1 MLAGFIGDYFRVIPF
16 LGVLMLIAGGLLA
29 LLPSLPA
36 TAGVMVLF
44 PMVLLIGVFTYGVRG
59 IFWATLDECDVS
71 ASTRG
76 LAVGLIS
83 LLAYT
88 PDIYV
93 PMVQSWALANWSGQ
107 QGFQIYY
114 GLFGASSLLGF
125 VAARQLTRLNKA

>member
-1 MLAGFIGDYFRVIPF
+1 
-16 LGVLMLIAGGLLA
+16 MLIAGGLLA

-36 TAGVMVLF
+36 TISVIILF
-44 PMVLLIGVFTYGVRG
+44 PMVLLIGLFTYGVRG

-107 QGFQIYY
+107 QGFQIYN

-125 VAARQLTRLNKA
+125 VAARQLTRLGKA

>member
-1 MLAGFIGDYFRVIPF
+1 
-16 LGVLMLIAGGLLA
+16 MLIAGGLLA

-36 TAGVMVLF
+36 TVGVMVLF
-44 PMVLLIGVFTYGVRG
+44 PMVLLIALFTYGVRG

-107 QGFQIYY
+107 QGFQVYY
-114 GLFGASSLLGF
+114 GLFGASSLVGF
-125 VAARQLTRLNKA
+125 VAARRLTRLGKDIH

>member
-1 MLAGFIGDYFRVIPF
+1 
-16 LGVLMLIAGGLLA
+16 
-29 LLPSLPA
+29 
-36 TAGVMVLF
+36 MVLF
-44 PMVLLIGVFTYGVRG
+44 PMVLLIGLFTYGVRG

-107 QGFQIYY
+107 QGFQVYY
-114 GLFGASSLLGF
+114 GLFGASSVLGF
-125 VAARQLTRLNKA
+125 CRCKTAHSPGKGMINRQSHRITFQMSGLALSR